1 MGMIYEEIKN
11 ALEDGVDLSDEEY
24 RARAKAADAATECQG
39 MTEKAPV
46 SEAKRARRIQSN
58 FYGTA
63 LNILCALYSVAEE
76 ILTILRG
83 QEEGNGNE

>member
-1 MGMIYEEIKN
+1 MMNDEIKN

-24 RARAKAADAATECQG
+24 RARTEKADAATRCHGFVER
-39 MTEKAPV
+39 APV
-46 SEAKRARRIQSN
+46 SEAKRARRIQNN

-76 ILTILRG
+76 ILTILRE
-83 QEEGNGNE
+83 QEAGNGNE

>member
-1 MGMIYEEIKN
+1 MISEEINN

-24 RARAKAADAATECQG
+24 RERAEMADAATKCHG
-39 MTEKAPV
+39 MTKRAPI
-46 SEAKRARRIQSN
+46 SEAKRARRIQTN

>member
-1 MGMIYEEIKN
+1 MISEEIKN

-24 RARAKAADAATECQG
+24 RARSKAADAATESHG

>member
-1 MGMIYEEIKN
+1 MMNEEIKN

-24 RARAKAADAATECQG
+24 RARAKAADAATECHG

-83 QEEGNGNE
+83 QEAGNGNE